1 MQPMR
6 LKLTIGENKMSNFK
20 EINRKL
26 QEKEKHQ
33 LNNKKTEMLQRK
45 DARPNKKEMTP
56 KGKGRGKNPM
66 RDAKETGKEIET
78 SNRNPRTIKLRKA
91 LMN

>member
-1 MQPMR
+1 
-6 LKLTIGENKMSNFK
+6 
-20 EINRKL
+20 
-26 QEKEKHQ
+26 
-33 LNNKKTEMLQRK
+33 MLQRK